1 MTRNLALLIL
11 SLGLLTT
18 ACFFSGDDDDTD
30 NAVDQSEEPSSDPD
44 ADWAAEKLKKL
55 EESGEGEEK
64 LALVSKVST

>member
-11 SLGLLTT
+11 LLGLLTT
-18 ACFFSGDDDDTD
+18 ACFFSVVVIATD

-44 ADWAAEKLKKL
+44 ADWAAEKLKEL
-55 EESGEGEEK
+55 AESGEGEEK